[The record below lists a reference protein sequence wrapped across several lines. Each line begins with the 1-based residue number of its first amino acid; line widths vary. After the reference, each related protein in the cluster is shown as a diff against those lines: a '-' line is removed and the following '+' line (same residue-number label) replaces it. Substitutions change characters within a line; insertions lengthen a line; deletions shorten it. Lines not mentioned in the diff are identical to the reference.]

1 MKVLPPASY
10 RDRIAEVLGELNAEW
25 ATSDVDPGSTTYVV
39 SSSDLKGVWSE
50 RGADADERIFA
61 SMVLRLDDAWRG
73 HLNAYRTVARAMR
86 RVGR

>member
-10 RDRIAEVLGELNAEW
+10 RDRIEEILTELNAEW
-25 ATSDVDPGSTTYVV
+25 TDSDVDPEATTYVV
-39 SSSDLKGVWSE
+39 SSSDLKGVWAH
-50 RGADADERIFA
+50 RGDDAEERIFA
-61 SMVLRLDDAWRG
+61 AMVLRLDDAWRG